1 MLTIGIIMLFILSV
15 LYFRMKYRNES
26 GLNFRIFEFPNFWD
40 HYDLHSFVSSVDYAT
55 GKTSFTDIRKAVV
68 KEAAMNV

>member
-26 GLNFRIFEFPNFWD
+26 GLNFRIFELD
-40 HYDLHSFVSSVDYAT
+40 HYDLHIFVSYGDYAT
-55 GKTSFTDIRKAVV
+55 GKTSYTDIRKAVV

>member
-1 MLTIGIIMLFILSV
+1 MMLTIGIIMLFILSV

-26 GLNFRIFEFPNFWD
+26 GLNFRIFALD
-40 HYDLHSFVSSVDYAT
+40 HYDLHNFVSYGDYAT
-55 GKTSFTDIRKAVV
+55 GKTSYTDIRKAVV

>member
-26 GLNFRIFEFPNFWD
+26 GLHFRIFELD
-40 HYDLHSFVSSVDYAT
+40 HYNLHKFVSYGDYAT

-68 KEAAMNV
+68 KQAAMNV

>member
-26 GLNFRIFEFPNFWD
+26 GLNFQIFELD
-40 HYDLHSFVSSVDYAT
+40 HYDLHIFVSYGDYAT
-55 GKTSFTDIRKAVV
+55 GKTSYTDIRKAVV

>member
-1 MLTIGIIMLFILSV
+1 MLFILSV

-26 GLNFRIFEFPNFWD
+26 GLNFRIFELD
-40 HYDLHSFVSSVDYAT
+40 HYDLHIFVSYGDYAT
-55 GKTSFTDIRKAVV
+55 GKTSYTDIRKAVV